1 MSLRDD
7 MRASA
12 ALYRGF
18 REEEPRRVRA
28 VRLKIPRAAAVM
40 GKIEFIGYMTTHGR
54 KTHLYVHQF
63 ATGSRPTFVAGAGRN
78 QAFFIGGRYRVT
90 DRGIVDFDAAG
101 REVRGRD
108 RYRIEVIK
116 R

>member
-1 MSLRDD
+1 MSLQRDL
-7 MRASA
+7 RSSA

-18 REEEPRRVRA
+18 REEPARRVRRI
-28 VRLKIPRAAAVM
+28 RLNLPKAAAVM
-40 GKIEFIGYMTTHGR
+40 GQVEFIGYMTTHAG

-63 ATGSRPTFVAGAGRN
+63 AMGSRPQFVAGKGRN
-78 QAFFIGGRYRVT
+78 QALLVGGRYKVT
-90 DRGIVDFDAAG
+90 DRGIVDYGPGG

-108 RYRIEVIK
+108 RYRIEVIE